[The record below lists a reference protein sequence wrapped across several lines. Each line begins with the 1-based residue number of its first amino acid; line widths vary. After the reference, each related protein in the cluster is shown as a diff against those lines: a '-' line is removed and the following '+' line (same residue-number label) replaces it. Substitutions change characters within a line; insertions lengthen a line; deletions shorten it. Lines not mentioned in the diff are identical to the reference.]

1 MLLAILTTLVL
12 SFFFGYAAYVLCWTK
27 ADPGTGGPI
36 EAFIAA
42 EDDSELVE
50 PVASPAR
57 HTRTDCSRTQCMS
70 VPAFELLSC
79 STSVYTVL
87 HLLAVLLRQLVY
99 FPL

>member
-50 PVASPAR
+50 PWHRLPAT
-57 HTRTDCSRTQCMS
+57 HAPTVVGLSACLCQ
-70 VPAFELLSC
+70 LLSC
-79 STSVYTVL
+79 CPVVLVSILCYTC
-87 HLLAVLLRQLVY
+87 
-99 FPL
+99 